1 MAVFPFCF
9 LCLMPLFVRLLFYV
23 GLLLM
28 FLSHLTFF
36 QFRFCFACVLTL
48 SWRKSMDW
56 FLSDI
61 GFCLERVNISEY
73 KVFPVFSSGKSFC
86 SSWTLVWLVLLG
98 LCFKLLY
105 FLNFRCCE
113 TFLIESPF
121 AFVSV
126 WMAWYW
132 FWPAF
137 LFRELSVFLMSYAVS
152 PILLAQN
159 CTMSFI
165 NDSKNCFCFEYQLS
179 KNSWS
184 WLPIVGSSPTLSPLG
199 TSFSA
204 TQRVKN
210 CLWDT
215 NLACLSF
222 KRLSFIARYI
232 VFLSFCFSVK
242 SKSLFTS
249 RFFFC

>member
-9 LCLMPLFVRLLFYV
+9 LCLMPLVVRLLFYV

-28 FLSHLTFF
+28 FLFHLTFF

-73 KVFPVFSSGKSFC
+73 KVFPVFSSGKFSC

-184 WLPIVGSSPTLSPLG
+184 WLPIVGSSATSSPLW
-199 TSFSA
+199 TSSSA
-204 TQRVKN
+204 TQRVK
-210 CLWDT
+210 
-215 NLACLSF
+215 S
-222 KRLSFIARYI
+222 S
-232 VFLSFCFSVK
+232 
-242 SKSLFTS
+242 
-249 RFFFC
+249 